1 MGSAEDL
8 EILSVRLG
16 ESIWGFVSILYLV
29 RNTEVLR
36 EISLNKKLLFHLLLC
51 AYLSDCL

>member
-51 AYLSDCL
+51 AFLSDCL